1 MDEAAAMQPSAPGPG
16 PGPAADARFMGEALA
31 VAARALALGEPPVGA
46 CIVHGDA
53 VLAAEHNGVI
63 GSPDATAHAEIL
75 AIRAACRAVRA
86 PRLDDCVLYATVE
99 PCPMCLAAC
108 HYAGIGRVVYGASL
122 ADMHRLTGGECFAA
136 PPASLVIAGPVRGD
150 ECRALL
156 ARWAGALPPGRRPGP
171 P

>member
-1 MDEAAAMQPSAPGPG
+1 MDEAAAQRPLP
-16 PGPAADARFMGEALA
+16 PGPAPADDTRFMGEALA

-46 CIVHGDA
+46 CIVHEGR

-86 PRLDDCVLYATVE
+86 PRLEDCVLYATVE

-108 HYAGIGRVVYGASL
+108 HYAGIRRVVYGASL
-122 ADMHRLTGGECFAA
+122 DDMHRLTRDECFAP
-136 PPASLVIAGPVRGD
+136 PPADLELAGPVRGD

-156 ARWAGALPPGRRPGP
+156 ARWAGALPPGRLPGQP
-171 P
+171 

>member
-1 MDEAAAMQPSAPGPG
+1 MDDAAAQRAPDPG
-16 PGPAADARFMGEALA
+16 RAGTTDERFMAEALA
-31 VAARALALGEPPVGA
+31 AAARALALGEPPIGA
-46 CIVHGDA
+46 CIVRDGR

-75 AIRAACRAVRA
+75 AIRAACRQVRA

-108 HYAGIGRVVYGASL
+108 HYAGITRVIFGAGL
-122 ADMHRLTGGECFAA
+122 ADMHRLTGGECFVS
-136 PPASLVIAGPVRGD
+136 PPGGLTLVGPVLGD

-156 ARWAGALPPGRRPGP
+156 ARWAGAPLAPPGRT
-171 P
+171 

>member
-1 MDEAAAMQPSAPGPG
+1 
-16 PGPAADARFMGEALA
+16 MGKALA
-31 VAARALALGEPPVGA
+31 AAARALALGEPPVGA
-46 CIVHGDA
+46 CIVYGDR

-75 AIRAACRAVRA
+75 AIRAACRSVRA

-108 HYAGIGRVVYGASL
+108 HYAGIRRVVYGASL
-122 ADMHRLTGGECFAA
+122 DDMHRVTRGECFAP
-136 PPASLVIAGPVRGD
+136 PPAELALAGPVRGE

-156 ARWAGALPPGRRPGP
+156 ARWAGSLPPGRLPGQP
-171 P
+171 

>member
-1 MDEAAAMQPSAPGPG
+1 MDEAAAQRPLPPGPV
-16 PGPAADARFMGEALA
+16 PADDARFMGEALA

-46 CIVHGDA
+46 CIVHAGR

-108 HYAGIGRVVYGASL
+108 HYAGIRRVVYGASL
-122 ADMHRLTGGECFAA
+122 DDMHRLTRDECFA
-136 PPASLVIAGPVRGD
+136 PPPSGLDVAGPVRGD

-156 ARWAGALPPGRRPGP
+156 ARWAGDLPPGRLPGQP
-171 P
+171 